1 MLIRPDILL
10 CLLIIVFVH
19 SCIHYCLGIDLWQVP
34 VKLSSCHVLIV
45 QSIRLIMISE
55 NSVPFKQ
62 SLTSN

>member
-34 VKLSSCHVLIV
+34 VKFSSCYVLN
-45 QSIRLIMISE
+45 SSE
-55 NSVPFKQ
+55 YKIDYD
-62 SLTSN
+62 L